1 MAGLNSPKTSWLLQI
16 QHVVQQAGNA
26 LVDLVLPRRCPGCNQ
41 VLALSTHH
49 GFCELCW
56 QSVDP
61 VVDPCTRCG
70 VPGQK
75 PHTVCGRC
83 RADPPP
89 YASVTAP
96 WVYGG
101 QLAVAIQ
108 SLKYGGLSHH
118 CRLLGA
124 LLRDRFLLPECID
137 WALPVPLH
145 RKRLQRRGF
154 NQAALLAV
162 EALRGTGVKVR
173 FDLIRRTR
181 DTTRQAGLDLSSRQE
196 NVRGAFASSC
206 KEVSGARLLLVDD
219 VMTTGSTVAE
229 CARTLI
235 SAGAKEV
242 HVLTLA
248 RAMP

>member
-1 MAGLNSPKTSWLLQI
+1 VIL
-16 QHVVQQAGNA
+16 
-26 LVDLVLPRRCPGCNQ
+26 
-41 VLALSTHH
+41 
-49 GFCELCW
+49 
-56 QSVDP
+56 

-70 VPGQK
+70 VPGPK
-75 PHTVCGRC
+75 PHTICGRC
-83 RADPPP
+83 RAEPPP
-89 YASVTAP
+89 YVTVSAP
-96 WVYGG
+96 WEYGG

-108 SLKYGGLSHH
+108 GLKYSGLSHH
-118 CRLLGA
+118 SKPLGA
-124 LLRDRFLLPECID
+124 LLRDRLRSPTCID

-145 RKRLQRRGF
+145 RRRLQQRGF

-181 DTTRQAGLDLSSRQE
+181 DTTCQAGLDLASRQQ
-196 NVRGAFASSC
+196 NVRGAFASGR
-206 KEVSGARLLLVDD
+206 KEVSGSRLLLVDD
-219 VMTTGSTVAE
+219 VMTTGATVSE